1 MKAELVK
8 IALGVV
14 VSAALVGC
22 GKEVKEKP
30 MSPLSAEQIDQLES
44 LTRSMDQADEAV
56 QRGKAASGANVLN
69 SLPKGNV
76 GSARKMA
83 EKLNKTVCEFQA
95 SPETPGNGAIK
106 QSYLIVKG
114 SSCPITYEARTTTSE
129 SKSEF
134 SSAITIDYQV
144 VDNDYRQMND
154 IDEVKVEGTIGARAV
169 NGGGEFFGTIT
180 GSAHSQVIGN
190 IQIELHNGGK
200 VSRSGGSQ
208 VVTLTLI
215 YKGTTVVGKV
225 ETKYDGNGDKGA
237 SSYWINGVPFAE
249 KDFRDI
255 MGSAFFNN

>member
-1 MKAELVK
+1 
-8 IALGVV
+8 
-14 VSAALVGC
+14 
-22 GKEVKEKP
+22 
-30 MSPLSAEQIDQLES
+30 
-44 LTRSMDQADEAV
+44 MDQADEAV
-56 QRGKAASGANVLN
+56 QRGKAAGAANVLS

-95 SPETPGNGAIK
+95 SPEVPGNGVNK

-114 SSCPITYEARTTTSE
+114 SSCPITYTARTTTSE

-134 SSAITIDYQV
+134 SSAITIDYLV
-144 VDNDYRQMND
+144 VDNEYRQMND
-154 IDEVKVEGTIGARAV
+154 IDEVKVEGTIGARAA

-180 GSAHSQVIGN
+180 GFAHSQTVGN
-190 IQIELHNGGK
+190 IQIKLNNGGK

-208 VVTLTLI
+208 IVTLTLI
-215 YKGTTVVGKV
+215 YNGTTAIGQV

-255 MGSAFFNN
+255 MGSAFFDN